1 MKLILFIMMVISILG
16 FIHSIAHGIIEDK
29 ASAMYYMMPDMKY
42 FKRASFF
49 AFMIIVLL
57 TLFLNVR

>member
-1 MKLILFIMMVISILG
+1 MMVISILG